1 MIKAIIGL
9 VFSFILLF
17 SSVNSSFSQTN
28 NIIDSFGDHK
38 LPGWVWGGSITM
50 QYSHLTDNL
59 ENGYAIVSSTGN
71 KIEASS
77 YVGLIRKDVKFQVTE
92 DNILSVML
100 QGTSSDLYATVQ
112 ILFDR
117 NNDGK
122 YDESQDTRLES
133 KPISLNFSGWKEI
146 HLNINENE
154 FKIVSKLSGED
165 FSVLEEEAVGFQ
177 ISYTTGKQFQTAFK
191 LETGIAL
198 VSERPNKETKQEIAQ
213 NQVTDKSADSYFN
226 LKNYPNPFNPD
237 TKITYTLKNSTY
249 VKITVYDRLGR
260 EVTTL
265 VDENENEGDH
275 TITFNAS
282 SSNLPSGVYFYRI
295 KTPEKT
301 EVRKLVFAK

>member
-1 MIKAIIGL
+1 MIKTIIGL
-9 VFSFILLF
+9 VFSFVFLV

-38 LPGWVWGGSITM
+38 LPGWYWGGSISM

-59 ENGYAIVSSTGN
+59 ENGYAVVSSTGN
-71 KIEASS
+71 KIESNS
-77 YVGLIRKDVKFQVTE
+77 YVGLVRKEAKFQVTE

-100 QGTSSDLYATVQ
+100 QGTRSDLNATVQ

-133 KPISLNFSGWKEI
+133 KPISLNFSGWKEM

-154 FKIVSKLSGED
+154 FKVVSKLGGED
-165 FSVLEEEAVGFQ
+165 FSVLEQEAFGIQ
-177 ISYTTGKQFQTAFK
+177 IAYQTGKQFQTAFK

-198 VSERPNKETKQEIAQ
+198 ISERPNKETKQEIAQ
-213 NQVTDKSADSYFN
+213 NQVQDKSGESYFN
-226 LKNYPNPFNPD
+226 VKNYPNPFNPE
-237 TKITYTLKNSTY
+237 TKISYTLKNSTY

-260 EVTTL
+260 EVTIL
-265 VDENENEGDH
+265 VDENESEGDH
-275 TITFNAS
+275 VITFNAS
-282 SSNLPSGVYFYRI
+282 SLPSGVYFYRI

-301 EVRKLVFAK
+301 EVRKMVLAK